1 MLFGLRLRLAVLK
14 KAHRSDGNLRQGSR
28 VQHGSELLSA
38 GLPGANQRDKRVGMG
53 FRVFALPGG
62 VGLVCEA

>member
-1 MLFGLRLRLAVLK
+1 MCDGSIWEGFGVWY
-14 KAHRSDGNLRQGSR
+14 G
-28 VQHGSELLSA
+28 VELLSA
-38 GLPGANQRDKRVGMG
+38 RLPGANQRDKRVGMG